1 LAQDRL
7 YITTPIYYVND
18 KPHIGHLYCT
28 VLADALARYARF
40 MGKGTYFLT
49 GTDEHGQK
57 VQDAAEK
64 RNLTPQ
70 VHVDEMHRAFRS
82 LWPEFNIGHDDFI
95 RTTEDRHKAVVREF
109 LSRLYEAG
117 EIYAKDYEGWY
128 SVRVERFF
136 TEKDLVDGKCP
147 ESGGPVEFVR
157 ERNYFFR
164 MSKYSDRLR
173 AHIEANED
181 FLRPAMRRNEILG
194 FLDKGLNDLCISR
207 PKSRLSWGIELP
219 FDTDYVTYVWF
230 DALSNY
236 VSAMGYLDDPEKFK
250 TWWPASHHLIGKD
263 ILTTHSVYW
272 TTMLMAL
279 GIPLPK
285 TITAHGWWLSDER
298 KMGKSSGNAI
308 SPIEMKDVYGP
319 DVMRYV
325 LLREMVIG
333 LDATFGEEIIVRR
346 NNSDLSNDLGN
357 LARRAA
363 GLVSKYFDGKV
374 PDPGEN
380 TEAEDVVAEAA
391 KDVASRIPALVD
403 DLKIHSAIEET
414 LQFVRRLNKYITD
427 TAPFKTA
434 KTDPQAAARALYAA
448 LEGLRWTAW
457 LLSPVM
463 PEKAVELLHGIG
475 ADESIGTIDQLTWG
489 VLPVGR
495 PLNMEKGLFPRH
507 DMPKREENAAPAE
520 KKAAKKASK
529 KKPVI
534 EEPPSVIDF
543 QAFMNVDL
551 RVGLVLSAERVEG
564 SDRLLKLM
572 VDIGSEQRQI
582 MAGIAEHYTP
592 EQLVGDHVVVV
603 ANLAPRKIFKQES
616 QGMVLAADT
625 PEGGVAVVRPAGK
638 VAPGTRVR

>member
-1 LAQDRL
+1 MAQDRL

-28 VLADALARYARF
+28 VLADALARYARLC
-40 MGKGTYFLT
+40 GNQTYFLT

-57 VQDAAEK
+57 VQDAASK
-64 RNLTPQ
+64 RGLEPQ
-70 VHVDEMHRAFRS
+70 AHVDELHMAFRS
-82 LWPEFNIGHDDFI
+82 LWPEFNIGNDDFI
-95 RTTEDRHKAVVREF
+95 RTTEERHKKVVREF
-109 LSRLYEAG
+109 LSRLYESG

-164 MSKYSDRLR
+164 MSKYGDRLR
-173 AHIEANED
+173 QHIEANED
-181 FLRPAMRRNEILG
+181 FLRPSMRRNEILG
-194 FLDKGLNDLCISR
+194 FLDKGLQDLCISR
-207 PKSRLSWGIELP
+207 PKTRLSWGIELP

-230 DALSNY
+230 DALTNY
-236 VSAMGYLDDPEKFK
+236 VSAMGYGDGTDTFD
-250 TWWPASHHLIGKD
+250 TWWPSAHHLIGKD

-279 GIPLPK
+279 GIPLPQ

-308 SPIEMKDVYGP
+308 SPLQMKEVYGP

-333 LDATFGEEIIVRR
+333 LDATFSEETIVRR

-363 GLVSKYFDGKV
+363 GLISKYFDGNV
-374 PDPGEN
+374 PDPGES
-380 TEAEDVVAEAA
+380 TSAEEEIAAAA
-391 KDVASRIPALVD
+391 KDVAERIPGLVA
-403 DLKIHSAIEET
+403 DLKLHSAIEET

-427 TAPFKTA
+427 TAPFKIA
-434 KTDPQAAARALYAA
+434 KTDPQAAARSLYTA

-463 PEKAVELLHGIG
+463 PEKSIELLKGIG
-475 ADESIGTIDQLTWG
+475 ADETIGTIDQLTWG

-495 PLNMEKGLFPRH
+495 PLAMEKGLFPRH
-507 DMPKREENAAPAE
+507 EMPKYEEEVPAV
-520 KKAAKKASK
+520 AAKKKPSK
-529 KKPVI
+529 KKKVV
-534 EEPPSVIDF
+534 EEPPEIIDF
-543 QAFMNVDL
+543 QDFMNVDL
-551 RVGLVLSAERVEG
+551 RVGLVLTAERVDG
-564 SDRLLKLM
+564 SDRLLKLS
-572 VDIGSEQRQI
+572 VDLGSEKRQI
-582 MAGIAEHYTP
+582 MAGIAEHYKP
-592 EQLVGDHVVVV
+592 EELVGEQVVVV
-603 ANLAPRKIFKQES
+603 ANLAPRKIFKHES

-625 PEGGVAVVRPAGK
+625 PDGGVAVVRPVGK
-638 VAPGTRVR
+638 VEPGTRVR